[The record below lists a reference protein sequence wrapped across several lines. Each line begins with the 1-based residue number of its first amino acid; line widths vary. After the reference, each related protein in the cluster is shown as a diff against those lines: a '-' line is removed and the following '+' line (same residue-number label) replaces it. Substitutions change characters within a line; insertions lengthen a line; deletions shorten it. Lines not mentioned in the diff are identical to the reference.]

1 MSNENQLVSSQYTLF
16 GSSKYWIL
24 TNHGISTDFLVKIGH
39 NFNITTK
46 YIDIIF
52 NFHNM
57 NITGHYNSNNSREK
71 KVINEFK
78 SDWKDLLLGKSIKK
92 DVIFL
97 TKNPINRFIEAIVD
111 EKLQIFDNEQI
122 LHNIFLKKS
131 LYKNFGNEISDEFI
145 KWADNKHNKQFREL
159 FQEENLIPLK
169 FKNIIEQILFDLI
182 LPILKNDNFQE
193 CHRLYHDISHTY
205 QNLYFLHNMLFNPP
219 INFLKEKVSII
230 DIDRENL
237 LKFLNIKYG
246 MDLHFEKDNPNIT
259 VPYLVVL
266 DKLSNSNLYKDIEEA
281 LKPQVKLWK
290 SITKKQYPSEIYN
303 TTSMKPW
310 VNKIEDNDVLAKNQK
325 HINNY
330 YTQNND

>member
-1 MSNENQLVSSQYTLF
+1 
-16 GSSKYWIL
+16 
-24 TNHGISTDFLVKIGH
+24 
-39 NFNITTK
+39 
-46 YIDIIF
+46 
-52 NFHNM
+52 
-57 NITGHYNSNNSREK
+57 
-71 KVINEFK
+71 
-78 SDWKDLLLGKSIKK
+78 
-92 DVIFL
+92 
-97 TKNPINRFIEAIVD
+97 
-111 EKLQIFDNEQI
+111 
-122 LHNIFLKKS
+122 
-131 LYKNFGNEISDEFI
+131 
-145 KWADNKHNKQFREL
+145 
-159 FQEENLIPLK
+159 
-169 FKNIIEQILFDLI
+169 
-182 LPILKNDNFQE
+182 
-193 CHRLYHDISHTY
+193 
-205 QNLYFLHNMLFNPP
+205 MLFNPP